1 MTVPV
6 VSPQSAARR
15 GPGRSGP
22 RGVSDDELIEAVLAA
37 SRAMVA
43 LAEESIHQ
51 VNGDV
56 TLAQYRTLVILANGP
71 SRLADLAEAMG
82 VNPSTA
88 TRMCDRLVR
97 KQLIERTRDQLDRR
111 EVGLSLTSDGQA
123 LVTRVTDR
131 RRQLVRGL
139 LKEVP
144 ADRRAA
150 LVDSLTLL
158 SRAVGNAPL
167 ASWSSGWTTR

>member
-6 VSPQSAARR
+6 VSPQTGRR
-15 GPGRSGP
+15 PGKAGT
-22 RGVSDDELIEAVLAA
+22 GNVSDDELIEAVLSA

-51 VNGDV
+51 VNDDV

-111 EVGLSLTSDGQA
+111 EVGLSLTPDGQA
-123 LVTRVTDR
+123 LVARVTER

-139 LKEVP
+139 LKEIP

-158 SRAVGNAPL
+158 ARAAGSAPS

>member
-1 MTVPV
+1 
-6 VSPQSAARR
+6 
-15 GPGRSGP
+15 
-22 RGVSDDELIEAVLAA
+22 
-37 SRAMVA
+37 
-43 LAEESIHQ
+43 
-51 VNGDV
+51 V

-111 EVGLSLTSDGQA
+111 EVGLSLTADGQA
-123 LVTRVTDR
+123 LVSRVTER

-139 LKEVP
+139 LKEIP
-144 ADRRAA
+144 PDRRSR
-150 LVDSLTLL
+150 LVEALTLL
-158 SRAVGNAPL
+158 SGAAGTTPS
-167 ASWSSGWTTR
+167 ASWSSGWTTVH